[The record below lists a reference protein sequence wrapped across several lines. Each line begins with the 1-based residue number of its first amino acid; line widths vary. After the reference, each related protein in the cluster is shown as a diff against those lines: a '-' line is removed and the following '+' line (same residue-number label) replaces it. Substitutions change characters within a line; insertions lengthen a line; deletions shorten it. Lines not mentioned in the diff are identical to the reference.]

1 MIPKEAD
8 PSLSDFRPLSLF
20 ESTRKVWFALILT
33 KLRAAWATDELLHPA
48 QTMFIK
54 GRSMDMSVISL
65 LNVLETAREMKSDIF
80 LSSWDITKAFDR
92 VPSQAQVWA
101 YIRLGVPVE
110 VAKYM
115 VAFDVDCVAVVRTPL
130 ACQAWQ
136 SGRYE
141 GLRNHG
147 YSPGVGMAQGNVDST
162 DKWAA
167 FFKPLLFAL
176 GMVDEGHFYFQ
187 GGGASASQA
196 KDTAAADLVSFA
208 GTHEALQAIADIVSA
223 FCLIFGLEV
232 AVQKKLRCFH
242 LKWCADDPMVPDH
255 IVIHLA
261 GRRPHPVPL
270 QTDGLMKHLG
280 VRWDMSL
287 HNIMQEMLATEQLS
301 LAVERLTTMPCTM
314 GLKKAVLE
322 GSVFQS
328 LVFHLKFAPWS
339 LERFRALDRIV
350 SKAFRKMLQLDAHYP
365 AALLYMALSEGG
377 MGCVRLS
384 DLVHTRK
391 LSLIARCDK
400 IGSEARGLMSTCS
413 TEGCMRQQVPLLWD
427 MVAISKSRWSRRR
440 HRLRG

>member
-1 MIPKEAD
+1 MAE
-8 PSLSDFRPLSLF
+8 
-20 ESTRKVWFALILT
+20 
-33 KLRAAWATDELLHPA
+33 
-48 QTMFIK
+48 
-54 GRSMDMSVISL
+54 
-65 LNVLETAREMKSDIF
+65 
-80 LSSWDITKAFDR
+80 
-92 VPSQAQVWA
+92 
-101 YIRLGVPVE
+101 
-110 VAKYM
+110 YM

-136 SGRYE
+136 TGRYD
-141 GLRNHG
+141 GLRKHG

-167 FFKPLLFAL
+167 FFDPLLCAL
-176 GMVDEGHFYFQ
+176 DMVDEGHFYFQ

-196 KDTAAADLVSFA
+196 KDAAAADDLVSFT
-208 GTHEALQAIADIVSA
+208 GTHEALQAKADIVSA

-232 AVQKKLRCFH
+232 TVQKKLRCFH

-261 GRRPHPVPL
+261 GWRPHPVPL

-280 VRWDMSL
+280 VRWDRSL
-287 HNIMQEMLATEQLS
+287 HNVTQEMLATEQLS
-301 LAVERLTTMPCTM
+301 LAVGRLTTMPCTM
-314 GLKKAVLE
+314 DLKKAVLE

-350 SKAFRKMLQLDAHYP
+350 SKALRRILQLDAHYP
-365 AALLYMALSEGG
+365 AALLYMTLSEGG

-400 IGSEARGLMSTCS
+400 IGSEARGLMSSLLHRGLHATTGAPTRGYGGHIEIPVV
-413 TEGCMRQQVPLLWD
+413 TEDAPATWATSLVEWLEYTT
-427 MVAISKSRWSRRR
+427 WSYT
-440 HRLRG
+440 